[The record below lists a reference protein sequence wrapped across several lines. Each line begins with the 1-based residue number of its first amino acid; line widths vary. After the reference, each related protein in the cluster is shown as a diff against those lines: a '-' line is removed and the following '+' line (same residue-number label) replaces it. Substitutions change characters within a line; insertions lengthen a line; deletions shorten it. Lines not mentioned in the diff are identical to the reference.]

1 MIEEAIKE
9 NTAALLELAASNREL
24 AAAYK
29 GGTVLSTVEKTAS
42 EAPAKPDTKADK
54 PKSSKKTKEEKTEAK
69 NEAPD
74 KTEEKEETT
83 SDDAVEVTADDLRKV
98 AGVLVENDQMAD
110 FQAVL
115 KTFKTANIT
124 AFDKEGGDKAAMLQ
138 ALEDKAGVKLADI
151 AD

>member
-29 GGTVLSTVEKTAS
+29 GGMVLSTVEETAS
-42 EAPAKPDTKADK
+42 EAPAKPDPKADK
-54 PKSSKKTKEEKTEAK
+54 PKSPKKTKEEKTEAK
-69 NEAPD
+69 NEAPA

-83 SDDAVEVTADDLRKV
+83 SDASEVTADDLRKV

>member
-29 GGTVLSTVEKTAS
+29 GGTVLSTVEETAS
-42 EAPAKPDTKADK
+42 EAPAKPDPKADK
-54 PKSSKKTKEEKTEAK
+54 PKSSKKTKEEKTEAP
-69 NEAPD
+69 A
-74 KTEEKEETT
+74 KTKEKEETT